1 MSIGETGKPLFI
13 RSKMLGISR
22 TCSFE
27 LERTYMI
34 ILVTY
39 CWPVTK
45 EILRS
50 NQSAHGLKSFPNVC
64 DIDIE
69 VSRNY
74 SNERLL
80 CSIRNQVLSTHRFR
94 YPDRILNNFG
104 GFLASRNTTLRGH
117 GQRSATASAD
127 SARQQH
133 RETIPGGH
141 ESWEAIG
148 EFHCLGHV

>member
-1 MSIGETGKPLFI
+1 MPGLWVLVHSGESALGNSLNWIPMFIGETGKPLFI

-39 CWPVTK
+39 CWPVAK
-45 EILRS
+45 EILWS

-69 VSRNY
+69 VSRKY

-94 YPDRILNNFG
+94 YPARISWFWVQW
-104 GFLASRNTTLRGH
+104 H
-117 GQRSATASAD
+117 P
-127 SARQQH
+127 
-133 RETIPGGH
+133 ETRMVITRKAYV
-141 ESWEAIG
+141 WW
-148 EFHCLGHV
+148 